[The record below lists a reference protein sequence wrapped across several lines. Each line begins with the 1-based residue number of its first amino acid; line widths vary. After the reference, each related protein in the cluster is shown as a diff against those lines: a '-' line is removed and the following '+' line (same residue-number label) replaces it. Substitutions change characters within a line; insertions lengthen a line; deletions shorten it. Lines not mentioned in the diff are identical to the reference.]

1 MRPRQHAPAAGMPV
15 RQPPP
20 SPSLRLA
27 QAGRAAAVPAVTVTG
42 KSLRLLACRVCQAE
56 SAADRDGGHGDA
68 GPGAS
73 RGPGPD
79 SLSRSWCTAS
89 R

>member
-1 MRPRQHAPAAGMPV
+1 MRPRQHAPAAGMPGPV

-27 QAGRAAAVPAVTVTG
+27 QACRAAAVPAVTVTG

-56 SAADRDGGHGDA
+56 SAADRDGGDA